1 MASGRLDRW
10 VSQTTELS
18 RKEAGILI
26 RRGEIQVNGEV
37 VKKAAAQIP
46 DGAEV
51 FWGDDLLDVAP
62 PIYLM
67 MHKPAGL
74 VCANRDGLYSTVID
88 LLPPEWSRDVHIVGR
103 LDLDTTGLLLM
114 TDDGDWSH
122 RVSSPRRA
130 VGKVYEVSLADP
142 LVSSA
147 ENAFADGIK
156 LDGEEKLTRPA
167 VLQRIDDQHVT
178 VTLFEGRYHQV
189 KRMFAALGNKV
200 ETLHRSQ
207 IGQLQLDADLKPG
220 AWRELTL
227 DEIALATQSLQ
238 VPDAD

>member
-26 RRGEIQVNGEV
+26 RRGEIRINDEV

-51 FWGDDLLDVAP
+51 FWGEELLDIAP

-130 VGKVYEVSLADP
+130 VGKVYEVGLADP
-142 LVSSA
+142 LVPSA
-147 ENAFADGIK
+147 EKAFAEGIK

-167 VLQRIDDQHVT
+167 VLQRKDDQQVT
-178 VTLFEGRYHQV
+178 VTLFEGRYHQL

-200 ETLHRSQ
+200 EALHRSQ
-207 IGQLQLDADLKPG
+207 IGQLHLDNNLKPG
-220 AWRELTL
+220 AWRELTP
-227 DEIALATQSLQ
+227 DEIELATKSLQ
-238 VPDAD
+238 GTDAD

>member
-26 RRGEIQVNGEV
+26 RRGEIRINDEV

-51 FWGDDLLDVAP
+51 FWGDELLDVAP

-88 LLPPEWSRDVHIVGR
+88 LLPPEWSRDVH
-103 LDLDTTGLLLM
+103 
-114 TDDGDWSH
+114 
-122 RVSSPRRA
+122 
-130 VGKVYEVSLADP
+130 
-142 LVSSA
+142 
-147 ENAFADGIK
+147 
-156 LDGEEKLTRPA
+156 
-167 VLQRIDDQHVT
+167 
-178 VTLFEGRYHQV
+178 
-189 KRMFAALGNKV
+189 
-200 ETLHRSQ
+200 
-207 IGQLQLDADLKPG
+207 
-220 AWRELTL
+220 
-227 DEIALATQSLQ
+227 
-238 VPDAD
+238 

>member
-26 RRGEIQVNGEV
+26 RRGEIRINDEV

-51 FWGDDLLDVAP
+51 FWGEELLDIAP

-130 VGKVYEVSLADP
+130 VGKVYEVGLADP
-142 LVSSA
+142 LVPSA
-147 ENAFADGIK
+147 EKAFAEGIK

-167 VLQRIDDQHVT
+167 VLQRKDDQQVT

-200 ETLHRSQ
+200 EALHRSQ
-207 IGQLQLDADLKPG
+207 IGQLQLDNDLKPG
-220 AWRELTL
+220 AWRELTP
-227 DEIALATQSLQ
+227 DEIELATQSLQ
-238 VPDAD
+238 GTDAD